1 MSDINE
7 EATPVVQD
15 ELKTLKERADLVG
28 LTYHHKVGAKKLKLQ
43 LEAHMKGET
52 LEAAEEAKAQAK
64 AAKKA
69 AKAAA
74 KANAPIPETPNQR
87 ALRLRKDAGRLV
99 RIRVSCMNPNK
110 KDYDGE
116 IYAVSNSV
124 VGTFKKFVPFN
135 NDNGWHVPQIIL
147 NHMLEKECQV
157 FHTVKAANGQ
167 KVRKGKLIKELNVQI
182 MDPLTIQELEDLQHQ
197 QAMAGNLG

>member
-1 MSDINE
+1 MTEANE
-7 EATPVVQD
+7 EIVPLVQD
-15 ELKTLKERADLVG
+15 ELKSLKERADLVG
-28 LTYHHKVGAKKLKLQ
+28 MKYHHKVGAKKLKAL
-43 LEAHMKGET
+43 LEAHMSGET
-52 LEAAEEAKAQAK
+52 LEAAEEAKKQAK

-74 KANAPIPETPNQR
+74 KANEPIPETPNQR
-87 ALRLRKDAGRLV
+87 ALRLRKEAGRLV

-116 IYAVSNSV
+116 IFAVSNSV

-135 NDNGWHVPQIIL
+135 NDAGWHVPQIIL
-147 NHMLEKECQV
+147 NHLLEKECQI
-157 FHTVKAANGQ
+157 FHTVTINGR

-182 MDPLTIQELEDLQHQ
+182 MDPLTIEELHDLQQQ
-197 QAMAGNLG
+197 QAMAGGLG